1 PTLDQLLLDTGTK
14 CRESGAVVECQ
25 FLRVCWHL
33 SCIGHNIGD
42 PPTKAGPSAQTFK
55 GVVRAGGGRGRD
67 ENETGGGNLMAF
79 YDYAVAVMLWGS
91 MIAYA
96 ILGGADFGG
105 GIWNILFFGRN
116 TQKAR
121 SLISGA
127 VGPVW
132 EANNVWLIYI
142 VVGLYT
148 GF

>member
-1 PTLDQLLLDTGTK
+1 
-14 CRESGAVVECQ
+14 
-25 FLRVCWHL
+25 
-33 SCIGHNIGD
+33 
-42 PPTKAGPSAQTFK
+42 
-55 GVVRAGGGRGRD
+55 
-67 ENETGGGNLMAF
+67 MAF

-132 EANNVWLIYI
+132 EANYAMDRGRWRS
-142 VVGLYT
+142 
-148 GF
+148 